1 MPPPPPLPPPSLPGE
16 LLEEIFLR
24 LPPDE
29 PACLVR
35 ASLSSKFWLGLL
47 SGPRFRGRYH
57 DHHGAPPMLGFLRG
71 FWLEGCHRREK
82 GPVPRFTSTAKFGAR
97 IPDDE
102 WDHSDYSAW
111 DCRHGRVLL
120 GDAYSCELLVW
131 DPMTGCRRGVDWPN
145 LVDDSRGVAVL
156 CAMRGCDH
164 RTCHAAPFQVVFV
177 GVEMGEDEDVDDC
190 AAFACVSLP
199 ETGDWSKPCP
209 PSDQWGEPCPLLH
222 LPAEAFIEP
231 IPPVLIEEALHFMI
245 QSLKD
250 DSEEIL
256 KYDFSSNSLSL
267 IGAPIQDHEIVS
279 SSILMAMEDGSLGYA
294 YVNGSTLYLWSR
306 LMDSNGVASWS
317 QRTII
322 NLMNLLP
329 IQNPVER
336 ITVVGSVEGGDV
348 VFVTTVLGIYE
359 INVDSQR
366 WKKLGKR
373 ENLDAVIPYMSF
385 YNRQERVMP
394 GDVVH

>member
-1 MPPPPPLPPPSLPGE
+1 
-16 LLEEIFLR
+16 
-24 LPPDE
+24 
-29 PACLVR
+29 
-35 ASLSSKFWLGLL
+35 
-47 SGPRFRGRYH
+47 
-57 DHHGAPPMLGFLRG
+57 MLGFLRG

-131 DPMTGCRRGVDWPN
+131 DPMTGCRRGLDWPN
-145 LVDDSRGVAVL
+145 LADDRRGVAVL
-156 CAMRGCDH
+156 CAVTGCDH

-177 GVEMGEDEDVDDC
+177 GVEMGEDEDDDDC

-209 PSDQWGEPCPLLH
+209 PSEQWGEPCPLLH
-222 LPAEAFIEP
+222 LPAEAFIRP
-231 IPPVLIEEALHFMI
+231 IPPVLIQEALHFMI

-256 KYDFSSNSLSL
+256 N
-267 IGAPIQDHEIVS
+267 
-279 SSILMAMEDGSLGYA
+279 SSILMAMEDDSLGYA

-329 IQNPVER
+329 IQNHAER
-336 ITVVGSVEGGDV
+336 ITVVGSVEGSDV
-348 VFVTTVLGIYE
+348 VFVTMVLGIYE

-394 GDVVH
+394 NDVAH